1 MKVTGSRG
9 RGPPELGVAVFAAEA
24 GGVEDQVV
32 GDQSLHGVDRLLAG
46 RTHLLLRL
54 EAEGLTTHTQ
64 RHDEGLSQ
72 EAGSTVRTRQ
82 EVGPT
87 LDRWTGFS
95 SVLLLVAWWRNNNKL
110 YI

>member
-1 MKVTGSRG
+1 MKVTGRRG

-32 GDQSLHGVDRLLAG
+32 GDQSLHGIDRLLAG

-64 RHDEGLSQ
+64 
-72 EAGSTVRTRQ
+72 T
-82 EVGPT
+82 
-87 LDRWTGFS
+87 
-95 SVLLLVAWWRNNNKL
+95 
-110 YI
+110 